1 MVFKLFILCIG
12 LFSLTVSASSLRKGG
27 LEKKDST
34 AKYTIRMSVN
44 GTEFDVE
51 VEVDKVDKEKDTETF
66 HLPKISPDMASGDVI
81 YDFKKN
87 LTMFRVTEAKACY
100 LRKST
105 RDARKRSDLQQLL
118 EVATR
123 NGLKVVPQTVVK
135 LKVVSTIDD
144 RSDLSDEMANL
155 CAKLPIYE
163 VDEGELDLTHLN
175 QETRVARRPANRVKR
190 GICDWV
196 CSVVC
201 GVVCN
206 LICDPYGCN
215 EVCSPVCD
223 TICDLLC

>member
-12 LFSLTVSASSLRKGG
+12 LFSLTVSASSLRKRG
-27 LEKKDST
+27 LEEKQDST

-51 VEVDKVDKEKDTETF
+51 VEVDKEKETETF

-100 LRKST
+100 LRKSP
-105 RDARKRSDLQQLL
+105 RDDRKPADLQQLL

-123 NGLKVVPQTVVK
+123 NGLKVVPQTKVK

-190 GICDWV
+190 GICSVICTGV
-196 CSVVC
+196 CSTLC
-201 GVVCN
+201 T
-206 LICDPYGCN
+206 LICDPLGCN
-215 EVCSPVCD
+215 EICSPVCD
-223 TICDLLC
+223 TICDLIC

>member
-12 LFSLTVSASSLRKGG
+12 LFSLTVSASSLRKDG
-27 LEKKDST
+27 LEEKDSS

-51 VEVDKVDKEKDTETF
+51 VEVDKEKETETF
-66 HLPKISPDMASGDVI
+66 HMPKISPDMASGDVI

-87 LTMFRVTEAKACY
+87 LTMFRMTEAKACY

-123 NGLKVVPQTVVK
+123 NGLKVVPQTKVK

-190 GICDWV
+190 GICSVICTAICSTV
-196 CSVVC
+196 CT
-201 GVVCN
+201 

-215 EVCSPVCD
+215 EICSPLCDTVCD
-223 TICDLLC
+223 LIC